1 MQRTMLKSKIHR
13 ATVTDCDLHY
23 VGSIT
28 IDPDL
33 LDAADIREFEQ
44 VAVVDVNNGA
54 RFETYTIA
62 GERGSGDMK
71 VNGAAARL
79 VHRGDTIIVISYGGY
94 DPDDLEHYAPRVV
107 HVGAH
112 NEILNIDS
120 EVATLLGAPTAA

>member
-1 MQRTMLKSKIHR
+1 VQRTMLKSKIHR

-28 IDPDL
+28 IDPEL
-33 LDAADIREFEQ
+33 LEAADIREFEQ
-44 VAVVDVNNGA
+44 VAVVDVDNGA

-62 GERGSGDMK
+62 GEPGSGDMK

-79 VHRGDTIIVISYGGY
+79 VHRGDTIIVISYAGY
-94 DPDDLEHYAPRVV
+94 DPDELAHYDPRVV
-107 HVGAH
+107 HVGAQ
-112 NEILNIDS
+112 NEIITVDR